1 MPPAAVRAAVAAEA
15 GVAEPYPMRRLQLAA
30 RSGFTLIEIL
40 IALAIVALVAGYA
53 MTKLDGVFG
62 RSQEQIASLAVNES
76 LKTALMRYRLDLGDY
91 PSTEEGLAALT
102 AAPESRAD
110 RWRGPY
116 VETKGGKMAD
126 DPWGEP
132 YQYRHP
138 GTRNPDGYDLFSK
151 GKDRQ
156 ADSTDDVGNW

>member
-1 MPPAAVRAAVAAEA
+1 
-15 GVAEPYPMRRLQLAA
+15 MRPLTHAA
-30 RSGFTLIEIL
+30 RRGFTLIEIL

-91 PSTEEGLAALT
+91 PSTEEGLGAL
-102 AAPESRAD
+102 AVAPEGRSD
-110 RWRGPY
+110 RWRGAY

-132 YQYRHP
+132 YQYRYP
-138 GTRNPDGYDLFSK
+138 GTRNADGYDLFSK

-156 ADSTDDVGNW
+156 ADTADDIGNW

>member
-1 MPPAAVRAAVAAEA
+1 
-15 GVAEPYPMRRLQLAA
+15 MRPLTHAA
-30 RSGFTLIEIL
+30 RRGFTLIEIL

-91 PSTEEGLAALT
+91 PTTEEGLGAL
-102 AAPESRAD
+102 AVAPEGRSD
-110 RWRGPY
+110 RWRGAY

-132 YQYRHP
+132 YQYRYP
-138 GTRNPDGYDLFSK
+138 GTRNADGYDLFSK

-156 ADSTDDVGNW
+156 ADTADDIGNW

>member
-1 MPPAAVRAAVAAEA
+1 
-15 GVAEPYPMRRLQLAA
+15 MRTVKLTS

-91 PSTEEGLAALT
+91 PTTEEGLAAL
-102 AAPESRAD
+102 AVAPEGRAE
-110 RWRGPY
+110 RWRGAY

-132 YQYRHP
+132 YQYRSP
-138 GTRNPDGYDLFSK
+138 GTRNPDGYDIFSK
-151 GKDRQ
+151 GKDRLPDT
-156 ADSTDDVGNW
+156 ADDIGNW